1 MIVRVR
7 EPPLRRRRKGA
18 FFWVVVVYKFDHKDL
33 LGIEQLSVS
42 DINVILDTADAFL
55 EISSRDIKK
64 VPTLRGKSIITLFYE
79 PSTRTKASFEMAAKR
94 LSADTLSLSANESS
108 MVKGETLIDTAQNLE
123 AMNPDIIVLRHPS
136 SGAPHLLAKHLN
148 AGVINAGDG
157 MHEHP
162 SQALLDL
169 FTIRKKKGRIK
180 GLRVVI
186 VGDVAHSRVARS
198 DIVALRKMGA
208 QVTVS
213 GPPTMIPPDIES
225 FGVKVVF
232 DPARALKNK
241 DVIIVLRIQLE
252 RQQGILFPSLREYSI
267 FFGLNQELLKGAK
280 TDVIIMHPGPIN
292 RGVEITGDVAD
303 GPLSVILDQVSNGVA
318 IRMALLYLLI
328 GGGRGDNLD

>member
-79 PSTRTKASFEMAAKR
+79 PSTRTKTSFEMAAKR

-136 SGAPHLLAKHLN
+136 SGAPHLLAEHLN
-148 AGVINAGDG
+148 TGVINAGDG